1 MKPLCPN
8 SDRNKS
14 LLKESAMEIAM
25 VGLGRMGGNMVT
37 RLLRGGHS
45 VFCYDTN
52 QDVMN
57 QYVSDGAISSSSL
70 EDLVLKLSTP
80 RKIWVMVPH
89 GEATQTTITKLSNLL
104 DPEDIIIDGGNNHYP
119 DTIKLG
125 KHLHDKQLRFLDV
138 GTSGGIWGLQQGYSL
153 MIGGEKT
160 AFEHMTPIFESLAA
174 NGKSGYAYV
183 GKTGAGHYL
192 KMVHNGVEYALMESN
207 AEGFELLDSSD
218 EYDFNLEE
226 VSEIWSNGSVIRS
239 WLLDLIHQA
248 LKDDNKLTDIKPYV
262 EDSGE
267 GRWTVTESIRL
278 GIPLPVITASLQQR
292 FRSRQSEPFG
302 AKLLAV
308 MRNYFGGHAIHK
320 N

>member
-1 MKPLCPN
+1 
-8 SDRNKS
+8 
-14 LLKESAMEIAM
+14 
-25 VGLGRMGGNMVT
+25 
-37 RLLRGGHS
+37 
-45 VFCYDTN
+45 
-52 QDVMN
+52 
-57 QYVSDGAISSSSL
+57 
-70 EDLVLKLSTP
+70 
-80 RKIWVMVPH
+80 
-89 GEATQTTITKLSNLL
+89 
-104 DPEDIIIDGGNNHYP
+104 
-119 DTIKLG
+119 
-125 KHLHDKQLRFLDV
+125 
-138 GTSGGIWGLQQGYSL
+138 
-153 MIGGEKT
+153 
-160 AFEHMTPIFESLAA
+160 
-174 NGKSGYAYV
+174 
-183 GKTGAGHYL
+183 
-192 KMVHNGVEYALMESN
+192 MVHNGVEYALMESY